1 MCKKLV
7 KTWNSLNRT
16 ILINQRELVL
26 GIAACTL
33 AGVVAGILLS
43 PRKTMTIGS
52 NNGNNNSGSA
62 AGLPAGVEPGEATPD
77 EKAEE

>member
-52 NNGNNNSGSA
+52 NNGNNNRGSA
-62 AGLPAGVEPGEATPD
+62 AGLPAGGEPEEATPD